1 MQLKKS
7 IFLLFA
13 KFTGPNMQL
22 LSTSPAP
29 HRQDL
34 MERLETSL
42 EDYLNKVYMAK
53 DCSATLDCMWH
64 MVAANS
70 LYLKL
75 KDVLT
80 NLKEDSY
87 SD

>member
-1 MQLKKS
+1 
-7 IFLLFA
+7 
-13 KFTGPNMQL
+13 
-22 LSTSPAP
+22 
-29 HRQDL
+29 